1 MKEDLKLEVEAI
13 IDKKLEPVKSR
24 LLKLI
29 QAHDTVTAEQKEAI
43 LLSQRNTA
51 MLMVRFMQLVA
62 SRRTDFSE
70 IEREMGVEAGA
81 DVEQIKNSETPL
93 DVSNEFWNKWMHKKT
108 P

>member
-13 IDKKLEPVKSR
+13 IDKKLEPVKSK

-29 QAHDTVTAEQKEAI
+29 QAHDSVTAEQKEAI

-62 SRRTDFSE
+62 SRRPDFSE
-70 IEREMGVEAGA
+70 IEREMGAEASA
-81 DVEQIKNSETPL
+81 TIEKIKNSETPL
-93 DVSNEFWNKWMHKKT
+93 DLSNEYWNKWMHTKKS
-108 P
+108 